1 VHSWLSLFAVNRRPR
16 KLKDDCVPICRDRNL
31 NRNERSTS
39 NGLAVSFRTTSRD
52 GTKSGTEVARLLVT
66 DALGYLEDR
75 KSGFA
80 EKLLCPFHPGTS
92 HELERG
98 CPRWPP

>member
-1 VHSWLSLFAVNRRPR
+1 MSPKMHH
-16 KLKDDCVPICRDRNL
+16 DY
-31 NRNERSTS
+31 RSTS
-39 NGLAVSFRTTSRD
+39 SGFAVSIWTTSRND
-52 GTKSGTEVARLLVT
+52 AKSGTEVARLLVT

-92 HELERG
+92 HELERAVPG
-98 CPRWPP
+98 GRLE

>member
-1 VHSWLSLFAVNRRPR
+1 MSG
-16 KLKDDCVPICRDRNL
+16 
-31 NRNERSTS
+31 
-39 NGLAVSFRTTSRD
+39 GLAVSIRTTSGD
-52 GTKSGTEVARLLVT
+52 GPKSGTEVARFLVT

-92 HELERG
+92 HELERAVPG
-98 CPRWPP
+98 GRLE